1 MENILS
7 ESCRSLRIPREEAL
21 RRMRRVILE
30 ELTDTQREV
39 LLAYYFQEKKNSAD
53 CRRTGCLQKFCLQSA
68 AAGRKKTEAI
78 LKILSAD
85 AVVMPRLIF
94 LPRAGFPG
102 KIANSLL
109 FSTVHDRM
117 I

>member
-39 LLAYYFQEKKNSAD
+39 LLAYYFQEKKIPQIAEERGVYKSSV
-53 CRRTGCLQKFCLQSA
+53 CRVLQRAEK
-68 AAGRKKTEAI
+68 R
-78 LKILSAD
+78 LKRYL
-85 AVVMPRLIF
+85 
-94 LPRAGFPG
+94 
-102 KIANSLL
+102 KY
-109 FSTVHDRM
+109 
-117 I
+117 